1 MIFKETKQQQ
11 KMVIKLSVSNMPVSE
26 KFYTEKLGFKVQSDY
41 TINKGGTFENDS
53 YLQLLHDDMD
63 TVAIG
68 LFKDIDKPLEPEE
81 TGTAPTFIVS
91 DIVKTRDHLL
101 AEGIAVSEI
110 VANTSDKGY
119 IDHFAFFS
127 DPDNNTL
134 AIRQNM
140 N

>member
-1 MIFKETKQQQ
+1 MIFKAIKQQQ
-11 KMVIKLSVSNMPVSE
+11 QMVIKLSVSNMPVSE

-41 TINKGGTFENDS
+41 TINNGGTFEKDS
-53 YLQLLHDDMD
+53 YVQLLHDAMD
-63 TVAIG
+63 TIAIG
-68 LFKDIDKPLEPEE
+68 LFKDIDKPLAPEE
-81 TGTAPTFIVS
+81 TGTAPTFMVS
-91 DIVKTRDHLL
+91 DIVKTREHLI
-101 AEGIAVSEI
+101 AEGIEVSEI
-110 VANTSDKGY
+110 VENTSDKGY